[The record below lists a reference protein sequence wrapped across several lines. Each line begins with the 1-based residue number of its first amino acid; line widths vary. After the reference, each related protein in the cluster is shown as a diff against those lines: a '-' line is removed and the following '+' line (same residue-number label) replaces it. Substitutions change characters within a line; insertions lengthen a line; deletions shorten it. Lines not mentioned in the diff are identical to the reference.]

1 MRVGTGPTSY
11 LLPSILKQFRP
22 TNPGVEV
29 LVETGN
35 TPDLLESLGKG
46 SLDLAIL
53 VSPGLTEGQ
62 DFCVEATWDFELVL
76 VSHLRRPP
84 RRPRLADLK
93 NSRFVLFRKVSR
105 MQEPIDHYSAANGFD
120 PNVAMRLDNSDL
132 IKDMVRVG
140 MGVSMLPLWVVAKD
154 VKDGHLSLIHQAE
167 PPLYSK
173 LALVRRKL
181 SYVPRP
187 VQAFIDTAR
196 SLDLKHLRRLTTSQP
211 RGNSRFK
218 SS

>member
-1 MRVGTGPTSY
+1 
-11 LLPSILKQFRP
+11 
-22 TNPGVEV
+22 
-29 LVETGN
+29 
-35 TPDLLESLGKG
+35 
-46 SLDLAIL
+46 
-53 VSPGLTEGQ
+53 
-62 DFCVEATWDFELVL
+62 
-76 VSHLRRPP
+76 
-84 RRPRLADLK
+84 
-93 NSRFVLFRKVSR
+93 
-105 MQEPIDHYSAANGFD
+105 
-120 PNVAMRLDNSDL
+120 
-132 IKDMVRVG
+132 
-140 MGVSMLPLWVVAKD
+140 MLPLWVVAKD

-218 SS
+218 ST